1 MKTIGLSVLSVLLSM
16 AIHGGISD
24 ALSASGPPFP
34 RTPVPPSS
42 AATPPSRD
50 VPAGESVPEAP
61 AGSPQRPNST
71 PLPVP
76 APTNHYAG
84 SGEDPMRGGEREAG
98 DRIPA

>member
-1 MKTIGLSVLSVLLSM
+1 MKTMGYCVLSVLLAM
-16 AIHGGISD
+16 AVHGGISD
-24 ALSASGPPFP
+24 ALSASGPALP

-50 VPAGESVPEAP
+50 IPAEGSVPDAP

-71 PLPVP
+71 PMPVP

-84 SGEDPMRGGEREAG
+84 SAWSPR
-98 DRIPA
+98 P

>member
-1 MKTIGLSVLSVLLSM
+1 MKAIGFFVLPVLLSM

-24 ALSASGPPFP
+24 ALSASGPPLP

-42 AATPPSRD
+42 AATPPSQD
-50 VPAGESVPEAP
+50 VPAGERVPEAP

-84 SGEDPMRGGEREAG
+84 SEEDPTREREAG